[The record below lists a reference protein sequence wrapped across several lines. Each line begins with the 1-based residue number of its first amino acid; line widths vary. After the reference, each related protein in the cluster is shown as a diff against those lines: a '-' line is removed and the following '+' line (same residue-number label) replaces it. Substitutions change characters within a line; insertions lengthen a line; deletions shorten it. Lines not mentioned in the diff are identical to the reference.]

1 MKNIDSDPKL
11 KQEHNETQK
20 RIAGDRALK
29 RQEWNRLH
37 KEKDKKND

>member
-11 KQEHNETQK
+11 KREHNETQK
-20 RIAGDRALK
+20 RIAEDRALK

-37 KEKDKKND
+37 KKKDKKND